1 MTVLL
6 AGHLC
11 VDLAPR
17 LPGDPVI
24 EPGRLAAVG
33 ALRTSLG
40 GSVANTG
47 RVLAHLGIPIRA
59 AAALGDDALGVL
71 AGELLAREGFD
82 TSEVRVIS
90 GVGTS
95 YSIVIEPQ
103 GHDRTFWHHAGAN
116 DRFRPDGIALEGLA
130 LVHVGYPS
138 LLAALAAD
146 SGATLRRFFDRARAA
161 GVTTSLDL
169 AVVDPDSAAAEL
181 DWQRF
186 LATVLPATDLFTPSI
201 DDLSSA
207 LGGSAS
213 LEQRVEDALSLGA
226 GIVAVTAGDRG
237 VALGTAPSARLAA
250 GGAAVAALSGW
261 SDVRMTMPAAPVD
274 VVVSTNGAGDAAT
287 AGFIAALLAATSP
300 EMALR
305 FAGECAAS
313 LVAGRALPSLPEE
326 SGATDHS

>member
-11 VDLAPR
+11 VDLTPR
-17 LPGDPVI
+17 LPGDPVV

-33 ALRTSLG
+33 ALHTSLG

-59 AAALGDDALGVL
+59 AAALGDDALGTL

-82 TSEVRVIS
+82 TSEVRLIG

-116 DRFRPDGIALEGLA
+116 DHFRPDDISLEGLD

-138 LLAALAAD
+138 LLAELATD
-146 SGATLRRFFDRARAA
+146 GGEVLRRFFGRAQAS
-161 GVTTSLDL
+161 GVATSLDL
-169 AVVDPDSAAAEL
+169 AVVDPDSAAAQL
-181 DWQRF
+181 DWERF
-186 LATVLPATDLFTPSI
+186 LGAVLPVTDLFTPSI

-213 LEQRVEDALSLGA
+213 LEERVEDALSRGA

-237 VALGTAPSARLAA
+237 VALGTASSVRLAA
-250 GGAAVAALSGW
+250 GGAAIAALSGW
-261 SDVRMTMPAAPVD
+261 SDIRMTMPAAPVD

-287 AGFIAALLAATSP
+287 AGFIAALLVAANP
-300 EMALR
+300 ETALR
-305 FAGECAAS
+305 FAGNCAAS

>member
-59 AAALGDDALGVL
+59 AAALGDDALGAL

-95 YSIVIEPQ
+95 YS
-103 GHDRTFWHHAGAN
+103 
-116 DRFRPDGIALEGLA
+116 
-130 LVHVGYPS
+130 HVGYPS

-146 SGATLRRFFDRARAA
+146 GGATLRRFFDRARAA

-213 LEQRVEDALSLGA
+213 LGMRCPW
-226 GIVAVTAGDRG
+226 
-237 VALGTAPSARLAA
+237 APASSRSPRETEVSRSARRRAPGSPREEQLSRLCRA
-250 GGAAVAALSGW
+250 G
-261 SDVRMTMPAAPVD
+261 
-274 VVVSTNGAGDAAT
+274 
-287 AGFIAALLAATSP
+287 ATS
-300 EMALR
+300 A
-305 FAGECAAS
+305 
-313 LVAGRALPSLPEE
+313 
-326 SGATDHS
+326 